1 MSAVI
6 AVALSWAAAAL
17 PGHGA
22 ERLILQ
28 PDNYAHY
35 VDTFNAADGEDV
47 VNLVPNA
54 AAWDWI
60 VANAP
65 LFDCP
70 SARFEEIYYFR
81 WWTYRK
87 HIRQTPDGRV
97 ITEFITPVSHAG
109 PHNTVACAVGH
120 HLAEGRW
127 LRDQAFLDEYARFWF
142 RSGPNGGPAE
152 HFHKFSSWVAAAL
165 YERSLVTGDR
175 QFVIDLLDD
184 LVADYRVW
192 EAERRNED
200 GLFWQFD
207 VRDGMEESISGSRT
221 AKNVRPTI
229 NSYMVAN
236 ARAIAR
242 IAEWAERPEL
252 VEEFQAKA
260 ESLCWLITS
269 ALWDDNAQFFKV
281 RFENGELSDA
291 REAIG
296 FIPWVFDLA
305 GAEHAQAW
313 AQIRD
318 PQGFWAPWGLT
329 TAERRHPAF
338 RTHGT
343 GTCEWDGAVWPF
355 ATSQT
360 LRGLANV
367 LRDSPP
373 LQGAARGG
381 SADAGEQRGAADPVD
396 GNIERPSPDP
406 SLRGRGRI
414 GVTRRDYFEQLLAY
428 ARSHQLDGRAYIGEY
443 LDETTGKWLITGPKA
458 ERSRFYNHS
467 TFNDL
472 VITGLLG
479 LVPRED
485 DVVEIDP
492 LMPDD
497 GWDWFCLDG
506 VPYRGRSLTIV
517 WDRTGERYDRGAG
530 FSLWVDGQELTRSRT
545 LERITAP
552 LPGADKLTADERR

>member
-1 MSAVI
+1 VCRKLFVILAQPLPLIGFVVACLLAPAVDR
-6 AVALSWAAAAL
+6 AFAQQNCVLRS
-17 PGHGA
+17 
-22 ERLILQ
+22 
-28 PDNYAHY
+28 DDYARY
-35 VDTFNAADGEDV
+35 VRTFNAADREDV
-47 VNLVPNA
+47 VNLVPNS

-70 SARFEEIYYFR
+70 SGQFEETYYFR

-97 ITEFITPVSHAG
+97 LTEFITPVSHAG
-109 PHNTVACAVGH
+109 PYNTVACAVGH

-127 LRDQAFLDEYARFWF
+127 LRDQGFLDEYARFWF
-142 RSGPNGGPAE
+142 RSGRNGGPAE
-152 HFHKFSSWVAAAL
+152 HFHKFSSWVAAAI

-175 QFVIDLLDD
+175 QFAISLLDD

-192 EAERRNED
+192 EAERRNAD

-207 VRDGMEESISGSRT
+207 VRDGMEESISGGRT

-229 NSYMVAN
+229 NSYMIAN

-242 IAEWAERPEL
+242 IAAWAERPDL
-252 VEEFQAKA
+252 VDKFTAKA
-260 ESLCWLITS
+260 D
-269 ALWDDNAQFFKV
+269 ALRGAMIAATWDEDAKFFKV
-281 RFENGELSDA
+281 RSEDGRLSDA

-296 FIPWVFDLA
+296 YIPWMFNLA
-305 GAEHAQAW
+305 GPEHADAW

-318 PQGFWAPWGLT
+318 PEGFWAPWGLT

-355 ATSQT
+355 ATSQM

-367 LRDSPP
+367 LR
-373 LQGAARGG
+373 G
-381 SADAGEQRGAADPVD
+381 
-396 GNIERPSPDP
+396 PDQP
-406 SLRGRGRI
+406 F
-414 GVTRRDYFEQLLAY
+414 VTRRDYFEQLLAY

-458 ERSRFYNHS
+458 LRSRFYNHS

-472 VITGLLG
+472 VISGLAG

-485 DVVEIDP
+485 DMVEVDP
-492 LMPDD
+492 LMPED

-506 VPYRGRSLTIV
+506 VPYHGRSLAIV
-517 WDRTGERYDRGAG
+517 WDRTGDRYGRGAG
-530 FSLWVDGQELTRSRT
+530 LAVWADGVELARSPT
-545 LERITAP
+545 LARITAP
-552 LPGADKLTADERR
+552 LPRAEIEPLIDANER

>member
-1 MSAVI
+1 MFSFSRHVL
-6 AVALSWAAAAL
+6 LSAAAL
-17 PGHGA
+17 LTTASGRGSDFLVLSP
-22 ERLILQ
+22 ER
-28 PDNYAHY
+28 DERY
-35 VDTFNAADGEDV
+35 VENFNVMEPEGV
-47 VNLVPNA
+47 VNLIPNA
-54 AAWDWI
+54 AAWGWI

-70 SARFEEIYYFR
+70 AKQFEETYYFR

-97 ITEFITPVSHAG
+97 LTEFIRPVSHAG

-142 RSGPNGGPAE
+142 RSGPDGGPAP

-165 YERSLVTGDR
+165 ADR
-175 QFVIDLLDD
+175 NLTLGNSQLTRELLDD

-192 EAERRNED
+192 ERDQRNAE
-200 GLFWQFD
+200 GLYWSFD

-242 IAEWAERPEL
+242 IAAEADRDEIAQ
-252 VEEFQAKA
+252 EFTAKA
-260 ESLCWLITS
+260 DKLQTAMI
-269 ALWDDNAQFFKV
+269 AAMWDEDGKFFRV
-281 RFENGELSDA
+281 RLENGEFSSA
-291 REAIG
+291 REEIG
-296 FIPWVFDLA
+296 FVPWMFNIP
-305 GAEHAQAW
+305 GPEHAAAW
-313 AQIRD
+313 AQIKD

-329 TAERRHPAF
+329 TAERRHPEF

-367 LRDSPP
+367 LRGP
-373 LQGAARGG
+373 
-381 SADAGEQRGAADPVD
+381 EQPY
-396 GNIERPSPDP
+396 
-406 SLRGRGRI
+406 
-414 GVTRRDYFEQLLAY
+414 VTRRDYFEQLLAY
-428 ARSHQLDGRAYIGEY
+428 ARSHQMDGKAYLGEY

-458 ERSRFYNHS
+458 ERSRYYNHS

-472 VITGLLG
+472 VITGLAG
-479 LVPRED
+479 LVPRD
-485 DVVEIDP
+485 DETLEIDP
-492 LMPDD
+492 LLPDD
-497 GWDWFCLDG
+497 AWDWFCLDG
-506 VPYRGRSLTIV
+506 VPYHGRSVTIV
-517 WDRTGERYDRGAG
+517 WDRTGERYGRGKGLAA
-530 FSLWVDGQELTRSRT
+530 WVDGVEVGRSAD
-545 LERITAP
+545 LSGFVVD
-552 LPGADKLTADERR
+552 LPPGSEQP